1 MHHITQ
7 RARLWALWKLTS
19 AHISI
24 TFFFLAVVLS
34 PRQTHTHTHTDTHE
48 AAHHVATCQA
58 VSWLHRCDSFS
69 DLQSLKSLSLC
80 RWWSSGNLL
89 TSHYWHYELSGI
101 VCVCLCVCVNMC
113 MLSDPYVSG
122 LTWCILTLIM
132 FEGPVTAEVYLV
144 LSDALCCAV
153 VYVLSLMG
161 GLCIIKLFFA

>member
-34 PRQTHTHTHTDTHE
+34 PTHTHTHTDTHE

-101 VCVCLCVCVNMC
+101 VCVSLCVCCKYAYAFRSIRFRTDVMYSHADHVWGAC
-113 MLSDPYVSG
+113 HSRSIFSLE
-122 LTWCILTLIM
+122 WC
-132 FEGPVTAEVYLV
+132 LV
-144 LSDALCCAV
+144 LCRGLRV
-153 VYVLSLMG
+153 VIDGWFVHY
-161 GLCIIKLFFA
+161 